1 MGFLE
6 YFELMTNYQIN
17 SLIFTIL
24 IVAFVISGLF
34 FYYTNDIKTTAV
46 TFFSILLVPILTG
59 CFLLILYKLFNVIP
73 SEKHS
78 LIFWCTLLISAINL
92 STLVGKYSIEVV
104 KKGFDIDHVTRHH
117 FSATLNLFVTILLVN
132 IAVSVFVES
141 NILIILLGILI
152 VSSLTLWFNHLIAR
166 LLLKDK

>member
-1 MGFLE
+1 M
-6 YFELMTNYQIN
+6 
-17 SLIFTIL
+17 
-24 IVAFVISGLF
+24 
-34 FYYTNDIKTTAV
+34 
-46 TFFSILLVPILTG
+46 
-59 CFLLILYKLFNVIP
+59 P

-92 STLVGKYSIEVV
+92 STLVGKYSVEVV
-104 KKGFDIDHVTRHH
+104 KKDFDIDHVTRHH

-141 NILIILLGILI
+141 NILIILLGILL
-152 VSSLTLWFNHLIAR
+152 VSSLTIWFNHLIAR